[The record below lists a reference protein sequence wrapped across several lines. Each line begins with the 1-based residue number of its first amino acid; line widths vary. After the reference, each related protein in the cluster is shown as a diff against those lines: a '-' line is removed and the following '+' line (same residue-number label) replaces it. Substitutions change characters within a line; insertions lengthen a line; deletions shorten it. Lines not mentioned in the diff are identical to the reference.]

1 MMDLLYVDVFGN
13 GAFTGNPL
21 AVVKAEATLD
31 ARQMQTV
38 AAWLNLSETAFL
50 LPPEDR
56 LADYRVRIFTP
67 RQELSFAGHPS
78 VGAAWAAIHWRL
90 MPSEG
95 GLRMQQCG
103 AGLLPVRVDD
113 PSTHPRIHVKS
124 PTARLQTTIEPQRL
138 LEMTRTALGTP
149 LVGQAQIVDVGAVWL
164 LANLGQSNRVRALQP
179 NLSAVASLT
188 SELGCVG
195 IAVFGR
201 ETLGAAA
208 LAVRAFCPGDGIA
221 EDPVTGSA
229 NAAIGTLLHATGQL
243 PGPRY
248 EVSQGREIG
257 RDGHVLVEVEND
269 GTVWIGGACTTCIEG
284 FLEYP
289 TAPQRLTA

>member
-1 MMDLLYVDVFGN
+1 MDLLYIDVFGN

-21 AVVKAEATLD
+21 AVVRAEATLD
-31 ARQMQTV
+31 VRRMQAI

-56 LADYRVRIFTP
+56 RADYRVRIFTP
-67 RQELSFAGHPS
+67 RQELPFAGHPS
-78 VGAAWAAIHWRL
+78 VGAAWAAMHWHL

-95 GLRMQQCG
+95 GLRMQQCS
-103 AGLLPVRVDD
+103 AGLLPVRIDD
-113 PSTHPRIHVKS
+113 PSTPYRIHVKS
-124 PTARLQTTIEPQRL
+124 PAARLQAAIEPQRL
-138 LEMTRTALGTP
+138 LTMTQTALGAP
-149 LVGQAQIVDVGAVWL
+149 LVRQAQIVDVGAIWL
-164 LANLGQSNRVRALQP
+164 LADLGQSISVRSLQP
-179 NLSAVASLT
+179 DLPAVANLT
-188 SELGCVG
+188 SDLGCVG

-201 ETLGAAA
+201 ETLGEAA

-229 NAAIGTLLHATGQL
+229 NAAIGALLYATGQL

-257 RDGHVLVEVEND
+257 RDGHILVEVEDD
-269 GTVWIGGACTTCIEG
+269 GAVWIGGACTTCIEG
-284 FLEYP
+284 VLKDP
-289 TAPQRLTA
+289 TAPQRVTA

>member
-1 MMDLLYVDVFGN
+1 MDLLYVDVFGN

-113 PSTHPRIHVKS
+113 PSTHSRIHVKS

-149 LVGQAQIVDVGAVWL
+149 LVGQAQIDRFTTRRSPSPRASTLFVRSQASKNRRRLRSRRRTSRSESRKRSCRRRFTRPRPTRAWILRTPTTLNTDSRTWRNRGPRC
-164 LANLGQSNRVRALQP
+164 QSQVIRW
-179 NLSAVASLT
+179 
-188 SELGCVG
+188 
-195 IAVFGR
+195 
-201 ETLGAAA
+201 LGAR
-208 LAVRAFCPGDGIA
+208 LRLIA
-221 EDPVTGSA
+221 EFPKMQSYPSSDEGASVCMSS
-229 NAAIGTLLHATGQL
+229 LKVKHYDHA
-243 PGPRY
+243 R
-248 EVSQGREIG
+248 
-257 RDGHVLVEVEND
+257 
-269 GTVWIGGACTTCIEG
+269 
-284 FLEYP
+284 
-289 TAPQRLTA
+289 